1 MIRMCFIIVF
11 SCCLLTVAGQ
21 DTSHN
26 LSYYVE
32 VARNYS
38 PLLHDYRNQLQIEQA
53 ELQRLKAMYTRSR
66 LELNGDYLFVP
77 VITKDG
83 GQTSF
88 QWNARDVTDYYGY
101 DLGESSGYL
110 KGHRDP
116 SSTVSDTL
124 RQQYQIPLIMSIRY
138 SSSKPFNRYE
148 DNSFDSS
155 TLRQAHPLRRLAAP
169 AGRHLRLHAD
179 ADQPV
184 WACCLCW
191 QASTATR
198 GCRPTC
204 FPKCSSRASPSL
216 PTRGSSRWTV

>member
-88 QWNARDVTDYYGY
+88 QWNARDATDYYGY

-138 SSSKPFNRYE
+138 SSSKPFNR
-148 DNSFDSS
+148 
-155 TLRQAHPLRRLAAP
+155 L
-169 AGRHLRLHAD
+169 
-179 ADQPV
+179 
-184 WACCLCW
+184 
-191 QASTATR
+191 
-198 GCRPTC
+198 
-204 FPKCSSRASPSL
+204 
-216 PTRGSSRWTV
+216 

>member
-1 MIRMCFIIVF
+1 MIFRISLTFDYIIVF

-38 PLLHDYRNQLQIEQA
+38 PLLNDYRNQLQIEQA
-53 ELQRLKAMYTRSR
+53 ELQRLKAMHTRSR

-77 VITKDG
+77 VMTKDG

-88 QWNARDVTDYYGY
+88 QWNARDATDYYGY

-116 SSTVSDTL
+116 
-124 RQQYQIPLIMSIRY
+124 
-138 SSSKPFNRYE
+138 
-148 DNSFDSS
+148 
-155 TLRQAHPLRRLAAP
+155 
-169 AGRHLRLHAD
+169 
-179 ADQPV
+179 
-184 WACCLCW
+184 
-191 QASTATR
+191 
-198 GCRPTC
+198 
-204 FPKCSSRASPSL
+204 
-216 PTRGSSRWTV
+216 